1 MAVEDD
7 DTSICLFAH
16 ELWSRTPQFDS
27 SNPKK
32 KNPTHH
38 IMADND
44 VREEPFP
51 ASSKQ
56 ITGTVNGIQ
65 TEISRVDFSDKIVI
79 TVSQAGRLAQW
90 VSW

>member
-1 MAVEDD
+1 
-7 DTSICLFAH
+7 
-16 ELWSRTPQFDS
+16 
-27 SNPKK
+27 
-32 KNPTHH
+32 
-38 IMADND
+38 MADND